1 MFKKAIKKNLEYTRP
16 ILFGERLFNN
26 TKVNSGIGSFI
37 ILNNEGY
44 ILTCKHIAEKVI
56 MARESE
62 LKYNSYLEKCS
73 GKSTT
78 EVKKITKE
86 YGYDENMIVQARN
99 IFMNCFE
106 NGVLE
111 KIIIHNKYDLALI
124 KFANFTNV
132 NAKYYP
138 TFTSKNIEAGESVCK
153 LGFPWPTYDCFTY
166 DEKSNSIEIKK
177 DASFMTPAFPIDGM
191 ITRTILDD
199 TGIEFAFETSTPGLR
214 GQSGGPVF
222 STDGN
227 ILGIQSVT
235 TSLDLMFDIDTNVIR
250 NNKEVH
256 VSEKQFINLGVA
268 ISSKVIMKFLDEN
281 HIKYNKK

>member
-1 MFKKAIKKNLEYTRP
+1 
-16 ILFGERLFNN
+16 
-26 TKVNSGIGSFI
+26 
-37 ILNNEGY
+37 
-44 ILTCKHIAEKVI
+44 
-56 MARESE
+56 
-62 LKYNSYLEKCS
+62 
-73 GKSTT
+73 
-78 EVKKITKE
+78 
-86 YGYDENMIVQARN
+86 
-99 IFMNCFE
+99 
-106 NGVLE
+106 
-111 KIIIHNKYDLALI
+111 
-124 KFANFTNV
+124 
-132 NAKYYP
+132 
-138 TFTSKNIEAGESVCK
+138 
-153 LGFPWPTYDCFTY
+153 
-166 DEKSNSIEIKK
+166 
-177 DASFMTPAFPIDGM
+177 M

-222 STDGN
+222 NTDGN